1 MAYCMMFGA
10 TAMSST
16 FAIINT
22 DTNVPVSTRKIN
34 YVGHG
39 EG

>member
-1 MAYCMMFGA
+1 MLFEA
-10 TAMSST
+10 TSMSPT
-16 FAIINT
+16 FSSINT

-34 YVGHG
+34 YARHG